1 MLRGINPHQGPRFIC
16 RVLGSGGACPRLAR
30 LSCFVNMNGWGIG
43 RRVAGFVAIV
53 AVVAGAAATLRLEPP
68 PRPKLAEPI
77 ALTPVP
83 PVRPVADPAP
93 SFDIARLGAQ
103 GTLVVAGR
111 ALPGAEV
118 TLLDVAQ
125 TGSQRELARARAD
138 SRGEWV
144 MLPEA
149 RLPPGIVEL
158 ALLARRA
165 AGVLPG
171 TDTVVLV
178 VPPPADP
185 VPPVALLLP
194 PTAAPLTGPRL
205 LQEPPTSRGR
215 LGLDVV
221 DYDEAG
227 AMRFAGSAPAG
238 STVRV
243 YVGVRHAGDA
253 RADPGGRWSLLPV
266 EQPLAGRHQ
275 LRLDQLGP
283 SGVVAARLELPFLR
297 EETVDAAMGDDRLI
311 VQPGYSLW
319 RIARRVY
326 GRGMRY
332 TVIYA
337 ANQDRIRDPRLIYP
351 GQVFSL
357 PGAPA
362 PPASSVSR

>member
-1 MLRGINPHQGPRFIC
+1 
-16 RVLGSGGACPRLAR
+16 
-30 LSCFVNMNGWGIG
+30 MNGRWIG
-43 RRVAGFVAIV
+43 RRVVGLVAIA
-53 AVVAGAAATLRLEPP
+53 AVVAGAAATLRPEPS
-68 PRPKLAEPI
+68 PRPTFAEPVVVP
-77 ALTPVP
+77 AVP
-83 PVRPVADPAP
+83 PARAVADPPP

-111 ALPGAEV
+111 ASPGAEV

-125 TGSQRELARARAD
+125 SGSRRELARARAD
-138 SRGEWV
+138 GRGEWV

-158 ALLARRA
+158 ALQARGV
-165 AGVLPG
+165 AGALPSA
-171 TDTVVLV
+171 DTVVLV
-178 VPPPADP
+178 VPPPAAEP

-194 PTAAPLTGPRL
+194 PTAAPLTAPRL
-205 LQEPPTSRGR
+205 LQEPPAARGR

-243 YVGVRHAGDA
+243 YVGPRHAGDA
-253 RADPGGRWSLLPV
+253 MADPGGRWSLLPLD
-266 EQPLAGRHQ
+266 QPLAGRHQ
-275 LRLDQLGP
+275 LRVDQLGP

-297 EETVDAAMGDDRLI
+297 EETVDTAPGDDRLI

>member
-1 MLRGINPHQGPRFIC
+1 
-16 RVLGSGGACPRLAR
+16 
-30 LSCFVNMNGWGIG
+30 MNSRWMG
-43 RRVAGFVAIV
+43 RRIVGFLAVAAVA
-53 AVVAGAAATLRLEPP
+53 AGAAAALRLEAPRPTVANVRDLPPARPP
-68 PRPKLAEPI
+68 P
-77 ALTPVP
+77 PV
-83 PVRPVADPAP
+83 VDPAP
-93 SFDIARLGAQ
+93 NFDVVRLGAR

-125 TGSQRELARARAD
+125 SGERRELARARAD
-138 SRGEWV
+138 GRGEWV
-144 MLPEA
+144 MLPET
-149 RLPPGIVEL
+149 RLAPGVVEL
-158 ALLARRA
+158 ALVARGA
-165 AGVLPG
+165 AGALPG
-171 TDTVVLV
+171 VDTVVLI
-178 VPPPADP
+178 VPPAVDP

-194 PTAAPLTGPRL
+194 PTTAPLPAPRL
-205 LQEPPTSRGR
+205 LQEPAAARGR

-238 STVRV
+238 SVVRV
-243 YVGVRHAGDA
+243 YVGARHAGDA
-253 RADPGGRWSLLPV
+253 TVDPGGRWSLLPL

-283 SGVVAARLELPFLR
+283 SGIVAARLELPFLR
-297 EETVDAAMGDDRLI
+297 EEPREVTAGDDRWI